1 MAALGI
7 NLGLLIIQIIAF
19 TVVMLTLNAW
29 VYQPML
35 NMMESRKQKIAQGLE
50 DARVAAEARANAEK
64 EAAKVIADAQT
75 EASKIVREATERAAL
90 AGQDVKAAAET
101 EAAKAR
107 EAAIAEAEVERNR
120 ILGDLRSQVAG
131 LAIAAANKLV
141 GESLDEKRQRAL
153 LDEFFS
159 GVKSGNLIVLDGE
172 NFQGES
178 AQVTS
183 ALPLSKDEEEVVK
196 RDVLAK
202 AGAKEITFR
211 VDPSILGGLVIRV
224 GDKVLDNSV
233 AGKLEGLRQ
242 NIKNH
247 FNISLQKSRCS
258 FVW

>member
-1 MAALGI
+1 MEALGI
-7 NLGLLIIQIIAF
+7 NLGLLIVQIIAF
-19 TVVMLTLNAW
+19 IIVFLTLNAW

-50 DARVAAEARANAEK
+50 DAREAADARANAEK
-64 EAAKVIADAQT
+64 DADKIRAEAQAEAA
-75 EASKIVREATERAAL
+75 KIVREATERASA
-90 AGQDVKAAAET
+90 AGQDVKAAAES

-107 EAAIAEAEVERNR
+107 DAAIAEAEVERNR

-159 GVKSGNLIVLDGE
+159 GVKSGKLIVLDGE

-183 ALPLSKDEEEVVK
+183 ALPLSKDEEEIVK

-202 AGAKEITFR
+202 AGAKEVTFR

-224 GDKVLDNSV
+224 GDKVLDSSV

-242 NIKNH
+242 
-247 FNISLQKSRCS
+247 SLR
-258 FVW
+258 

>member
-1 MAALGI
+1 MEALGI
-7 NLGLLIIQIIAF
+7 NLGLLIVQIIAF
-19 TVVMLTLNAW
+19 IIVFLTLNAW

-64 EAAKVIADAQT
+64 EAAKIVADAQT
-75 EASKIVREATERAAL
+75 EASKIVREATDRAAT
-90 AGQDVKAAAET
+90 AGQDVKAAAEA

-107 EAAIAEAEVERNR
+107 EAAIAEAEIERNR
-120 ILGDLRSQVAG
+120 ILGDLRSQVAS

-159 GVKSGNLIVLDGE
+159 GVRSGKLIVLDGTD
-172 NFQGES
+172 FKGES

-183 ALPLSKDEEEVVK
+183 ALPLNTDEQEAVK
-196 RDVLAK
+196 RDVLAR
-202 AGAKEITFR
+202 AGAKEIDFR

-224 GDKVLDNSV
+224 GDKVLDSSV

-242 NIKNH
+242 N
-247 FNISLQKSRCS
+247 LR
-258 FVW
+258 

>member
-1 MAALGI
+1 MEALGI
-7 NLGLLIIQIIAF
+7 NLGMLIVQIIAF
-19 TVVMLTLNAW
+19 TIVLLTLNAW
-29 VYQPML
+29 VYKPML
-35 NMMESRKQKIAQGLE
+35 NMMETRKQKIAQGLE

-64 EAAKVIADAQT
+64 EAAKIITDAQT

-90 AGQDVKAAAET
+90 AGQDVKAAADA

-159 GVKSGNLIVLDGE
+159 GVRSGKLVVLDSAD
-172 NFQGES
+172 FQGET

-183 ALPLSKDEEEVVK
+183 ALPLSQEEAAAVK

-202 AGAKEITFR
+202 AGAKEVTFR
-211 VDPSILGGLVIRV
+211 VDPTILGGLVIRV
-224 GDKVLDNSV
+224 GDKVLDSSV
-233 AGKLEGLRQ
+233 AGRLEGLRQ
-242 NIKNH
+242 
-247 FNISLQKSRCS
+247 SLR
-258 FVW
+258 

>member
-1 MAALGI
+1 MEQLGI
-7 NLGLLIIQIIAF
+7 SLGLLIVQIIAF
-19 TVVMLTLNAW
+19 TIVFLTLNAW

-64 EAAKVIADAQT
+64 EAAKIITDAQT
-75 EASKIVREATERAAL
+75 EASQIVREATERAAA
-90 AGQDVKAAAET
+90 AGQDVKTAAEA

-107 EAAIAEAEVERNR
+107 EAAVAEAEVERNR
-120 ILGDLRSQVAG
+120 ILGDLRSQVAS
-131 LAIAAANKLV
+131 LAIAATNKLV
-141 GESLDEKRQRAL
+141 RESLDEKRQRAL

-159 GVKSGNLIVLDGE
+159 GVKSGKLIVLDGE

-183 ALPLSKDEEEVVK
+183 ALPLSKDEEEAVK

-202 AGAKEITFR
+202 AGAKDVTFR
-211 VDPSILGGLVIRV
+211 VDPSILGGLIIRV
-224 GDKVLDNSV
+224 GDKVLDSSI

-242 NIKNH
+242 
-247 FNISLQKSRCS
+247 SLR
-258 FVW
+258 